1 MYRHLPSDTT
11 YSTRKRGADMN
22 DIYKAFLG
30 YKFMHPDY
38 SDTHISDILS
48 NQDKTVFKELVKLG
62 EAYLECLVNKTTA
75 Y

>member
-1 MYRHLPSDTT
+1 
-11 YSTRKRGADMN
+11 MN
-22 DIYKAFLG
+22 DAYKAFLG

-62 EAYLECLVNKTTA
+62 EAYLACLVSKTTA